1 MEISEMGIGTIAWG
15 DVDRGFEESQ
25 KPILAQAF
33 REMIEGGVSLFDT
46 AEVYGYKGLPTNSSS
61 EHLLGEYMHELE
73 ERNSL
78 ASKECVVASKF
89 FPVGTASYDDSCL
102 DQRGSA
108 CDDSCLDQRGS
119 ASWSRYLPRFHGL
132 LSSMA
137 TEFKPLLFPPSAR
150 PSFLSD
156 NLCLVSLPHTIL
168 LTLCTLQVPW
178 TNMLV
183 GGGVRIGRQA
193 VVDAARASSERL
205 GRPIDLYQVGLAR
218 EAGTPYRRG

>member
-46 AEVYGYKGLPTNSSS
+46 AEVYGYKGLPTKSSS

-89 FPVGTASYDDSCL
+89 FPVGAAWPLHTDDSSL
-102 DQRGSA
+102 EQRGSV
-108 CDDSCLDQRGS
+108 SCNRF
-119 ASWSRYLPRFHGL
+119 LPR
-132 LSSMA
+132 LS
-137 TEFKPLLFPPSAR
+137 
-150 PSFLSD
+150 
-156 NLCLVSLPHTIL
+156 LVAN
-168 LTLCTLQVPW
+168 QRD
-178 TNMLV
+178 
-183 GGGVRIGRQA
+183 G
-193 VVDAARASSERL
+193 
-205 GRPIDLYQVGLAR
+205 
-218 EAGTPYRRG
+218 